1 MIKVIFILII
11 IIVIILFNKNENF
24 TNELTDLDK
33 KYLEE
38 LIKNHQ
44 ILIDLAELKMSKTN
58 NPDMKY
64 MLKRLIL
71 SLDMEIYQ
79 INVALNLLFNVNLI
93 DNVSLKNEETV
104 EKSWH
109 IYINNLEK
117 YYKNYKINNINLQ
130 NLIYDKDEF
139 KIIDTL
145 IEILN
150 HSNNLSK
157 NIMENNNINDFIL
170 DRANKTLYF
179 NNKTIFLLNNMKNN
193 KVKNSMNI

>member
-11 IIVIILFNKNENF
+11 IIVLILLNKNENF
-24 TNELTDLDK
+24 TNELNDLDK

-38 LIKNHQ
+38 LVKNHQ

-71 SLDMEIYQ
+71 SLDLEIYQ
-79 INVALNLLFNVNLI
+79 IKVALNLLFNVNLI

-109 IYINNLEK
+109 IYVKNLEK
-117 YYKNYKINNINLQ
+117 YYNINININNLKDIIN
-130 NLIYDKDEF
+130 DKDES
-139 KIIDTL
+139 KIIDTFV
-145 IEILN
+145 EILN

-157 NIMENNNINDFIL
+157 NIINNNINDFIL

-179 NNKTIFLLNNMKNN
+179 TNKTIFLLNNMKNN
-193 KVKNSMNI
+193 KVKNQMIM